1 MPICIHCTTPI
12 QSLYM
17 RYGRDHI
24 VLSPCTSVTCSPST
38 SSTTALT
45 DSGVVLADEYLE
57 HDLPIVIIDL
67 ILAKP
72 AAYRHL
78 LFNRSS
84 IFAPSSPSVSSQ
96 QKDRGSGRGNRWYGE
111 ELWTLLKRFLALS
124 LVDAYIRWFYLCVR
138 PPINLPTETVSSAAA
153 GKLSTKVTMWLQEQ
167 LPMQAGVFSPS
178 SFTPR
183 ATNAVS
189 SPGWLGEGE
198 RAIGAVCS
206 ATPLWLAR
214 SAKGGGGGGERGS
227 EMLPT
232 LVSYVNVLLVTLVE
246 GGALQICV
254 GLLTWVAVR
263 RLLAAQRGMQRSSA
277 PSAPAKLGRSTK
289 NASDVTTV
297 ASSDTL
303 RNRLLS
309 APPAPQTQTQIHTQP
324 HHTPTTTAQTR
335 FNIPFDPLL
344 GCKALLLSQ
353 LSPLILLTF
362 VLLWSSKFPHSH
374 SLNPSINHPSSTSGG
389 GLDRGWTVWIIRT
402 FLASLNAGVA
412 IGTVLP
418 RSNDA
423 RDGKEARG
431 KEVWWPPLI
440 LGAGWTVQAA
450 VSWGMYS
457 WLS

>member
-12 QSLYM
+12 ESLYM

-24 VLSPCTSVTCSPST
+24 VLSPCTSATCSPST
-38 SSTTALT
+38 SSTAALT
-45 DSGVVLADEYLE
+45 GSNVVLADEYLE
-57 HDLPIVIIDL
+57 HDLPIVVIDL

-84 IFAPSSPSVSSQ
+84 IFAPPSPPQPFKS
-96 QKDRGSGRGNRWYGE
+96 KERGSDRRNEWYGG

-124 LVDAYIRWFYLCVR
+124 LVDAYIRWFYLCVQ
-138 PPINLPTETVSSAAA
+138 PPSNFPANTISSAVVGAER
-153 GKLSTKVTMWLQEQ
+153 LSTKVTMWLQDQ
-167 LPMQAGVFSPS
+167 LPMQAGIFFPS

-189 SPGWLGEGE
+189 STGWLGEGE
-198 RAIGAVCS
+198 KAIGTVCS
-206 ATPLWLAR
+206 TTPLWLAKNVQEGAR
-214 SAKGGGGGGERGS
+214 SGG
-227 EMLPT
+227 EMLPS
-232 LVSYVNVLLVTLVE
+232 LVSYVNVLLLTLVE

-263 RLLAAQRGMQRSSA
+263 RLLAAQRGQQR
-277 PSAPAKLGRSTK
+277 PSASSTLGKRERSMK
-289 NASDVTTV
+289 D
-297 ASSDTL
+297 SSDSSTVVNPGVL
-303 RNRLLS
+303 RNRLPS
-309 APPAPQTQTQIHTQP
+309 ASPTPQTHTQP
-324 HHTPTTTAQTR
+324 HHTPETTPQTR

-374 SLNPSINHPSSTSGG
+374 SLNSSFDHLNSSHRGAGG
-389 GLDRGWTVWIIRT
+389 SDRGWTVWIIRT

-412 IGTVLP
+412 IGSVLP
-418 RSNDA
+418 RSNNA
-423 RDGKEARG
+423 RDGKQARG
-431 KEVWWPPLI
+431 NEVWWPPLI

-450 VSWGMYS
+450 VSRALYS